1 MALKVLSHEELTGKV
16 GVIMGTRPGIIKMS
30 PVVRALQRRKA
41 PFFIIHTGQHY
52 SYEMDATFFEDLGLP
67 KPLHHLDTVRNSKTH
82 AGQTAEMLRGVESA
96 LLIEK
101 PRVLLVGGD
110 ANTNLSGALAARK
123 LQITVAHMEAGL
135 RSDDWRM
142 PEEHN
147 RVMIDHI
154 SEWLFAPTE
163 QARRNM
169 VEDNVR
175 GNIVVVGNTI
185 VDAVHQ
191 NLEIARN
198 RSQLLSELNVQ
209 PRKYFLLT
217 AHREENVDRPELL
230 ESLLRSAEGI
240 ASRYP
245 DWPILFPVH
254 PRTSERLREYGLEEL
269 AKSVSTLRLV
279 RPMGYL
285 DFLFLLSECRLVMT
299 DSGGIQEEACILQ
312 RPCVT
317 LRDNT
322 ERPETVEVGANE
334 IAGLE
339 PQNVI
344 RAVEKMLAVA
354 PTWPNPFG
362 DGHAADRIAE
372 TLSGIANGEITS
384 EIPER
389 QFVAG

>member
-1 MALKVLSHEELTGKV
+1 MALKVLSDEELSQKV

-30 PVVRALQRRKA
+30 PVVRALEQHQI

-52 SYEMDATFFEDLGLP
+52 SFEMDATFFQDLGLP
-67 KPLHHLDTVRNSKTH
+67 EPLHHLDSVRHSKTH

-110 ANTNLSGALAARK
+110 ANTNLAGALAARK
-123 LQITVAHMEAGL
+123 LQIAVAHMEAGL
-135 RSDDWRM
+135 RSGDWRM

-175 GNIVVVGNTI
+175 GNILVVGNTI
-185 VDAVHQ
+185 VDAVRQ
-191 NLEIARN
+191 NLEIARK
-198 RSQLLSELNVQ
+198 RTSMLSQLDVQ
-209 PRKYFLLT
+209 SHRFFLLT
-217 AHREENVDRPELL
+217 AHREENVDRAEIL
-230 ESLLRSAEGI
+230 ESLLRSAEQI
-240 ASRYP
+240 SSRHP

-254 PRTSERLREYGLEEL
+254 PRTAERLREFGLDGL
-269 AKSVSTLRLV
+269 ARSVSTLRLV
-279 RPMGYL
+279 GPMGYL

-334 IAGLE
+334 IAGME
-339 PQNVI
+339 PQNVV
-344 RAVEKMLAVA
+344 RAVEKMLVVPPA
-354 PTWPNPFG
+354 WSNPFG

-372 TLSGIANGEITS
+372 TLGGIANGKIACEIS
-384 EIPER
+384 ER
-389 QFVAG
+389 QYAAR